1 MTSLALIWLKVFAFT
16 AMRYL
21 IFASA
26 AFFPV
31 RWMKEKLAWRKIQ
44 ERFPKPEDYKREIG
58 YSFGT
63 FVIFGFTGVLIHLIK
78 DSTLI
83 YRNFDDYPMW
93 WFFLSIPA
101 ALVIH
106 DAYFY
111 WTHRIMHHPSLFKT
125 MHLVHHKSTNP
136 TPWASFA
143 FHPLES
149 VVESSIIIVLV
160 FAIPMHPLAIL
171 SFLLI
176 MTAENVMGHLG
187 YEFYPRWLTQ
197 SFVGKWLNTSTN
209 HNMHHR
215 YFEGNYG
222 LYFRWWDVWMG
233 TTHAKYD
240 ATLLEIQ
247 ARKPVPQASTEA
259 TMSGSVQ
266 A

>member
-1 MTSLALIWLKVFAFT
+1 LAQSFCIYSYALPHFCLGCLFS
-16 AMRYL
+16 
-21 IFASA
+21 SA
-26 AFFPV
+26 LD
-31 RWMKEKLAWRKIQ
+31 ERKIGVAQ
-44 ERFPKPEDYKREIG
+44 NSRAFPQARRLQ
-58 YSFGT
+58 T
-63 FVIFGFTGVLIHLIK
+63 RRWAIHLAPSSYLGSQACSSTSIK

-83 YRNFDDYPMW
+83 YRNFDDYPLW